1 MNFVYSLE
9 VRRCIPRVKQAIIL
23 LEEMFSDSGHTSEL
37 LPKLYFILGQ
47 LENAIVKKPR
57 RRYNMVTMIL
67 SLKSHLSSSA
77 CYKQLRQM
85 DCISLPHE
93 SSLRRMYSS
102 FGLDTEFLP
111 FLKTETSS
119 FTQSERH
126 LSLNMDEIHV
136 KANITYKS
144 TFLYHYI
151 YSSIHY
157 SIYFA

>member
-23 LEEMFSDSGHTSEL
+23 LEEMFSDSCHTCEL
-37 LPKLYFILGQ
+37 LLKLYFILGQ

-57 RRYNMVTMIL
+57 RRYNIVTMIL
-67 SLKSHLSSSA
+67 SLKSHLSSSS

-102 FGLDTEFLP
+102 FGLDTEYIP
-111 FLKTETSS
+111 FNLKLK
-119 FTQSERH
+119 QVA
-126 LSLNMDEIHV
+126 LLNLNVISCSRKFKRNKGQRNSH
-136 KANITYKS
+136 AGSNS
-144 TFLYHYI
+144 
-151 YSSIHY
+151 
-157 SIYFA
+157 